1 MKLPV
6 KLRKNFTFSSSG
18 ITVQYILKNE
28 SPIELNAF
36 FAVEL
41 NFSQTRFDKKFE
53 TESQYS
59 TEAILNETRLL
70 LPDSFYADEG
80 VSIIQVKDSADKR
93 IFVIEPNEDSG
104 LSCAMIA
111 FKRPVDSLEPKVT
124 SSTYKVALFWNINLS
139 AGMEKEKTINLSVMP
154 LKNNISVK

>member
-6 KLRKNFTFSSSG
+6 KLRKNFIFSSSG

-28 SPIELNAF
+28 SPIELNAV

-41 NFSQTRFDKKFE
+41 NFAQTRFDKKFE
-53 TESQYS
+53 MESQYS

-111 FKRPVDSLEPKVT
+111 FKRPVDGLEPKVT

-154 LKNNISVK
+154 LKK

>member
-93 IFVIEPNEDSG
+93 IFVIEPNED
-104 LSCAMIA
+104 
-111 FKRPVDSLEPKVT
+111 
-124 SSTYKVALFWNINLS
+124 
-139 AGMEKEKTINLSVMP
+139 
-154 LKNNISVK
+154 